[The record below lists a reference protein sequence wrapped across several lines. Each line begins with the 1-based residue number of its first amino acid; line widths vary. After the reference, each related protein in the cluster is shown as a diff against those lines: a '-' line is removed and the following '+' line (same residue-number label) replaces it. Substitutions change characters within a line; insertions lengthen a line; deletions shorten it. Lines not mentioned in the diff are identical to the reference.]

1 MSVGHD
7 EPEVS
12 IYIRGGT
19 VQVTQNTASSVPPAE
34 SIASPDE
41 PLLIDAVAVAKLLG
55 LHRNT
60 VYQMARRGELVAR
73 KVGGRLMFE
82 PSEVRDWIKR
92 LPVAHA
98 NEEDI

>member
-12 IYIRGGT
+12 IYIRGGK
-19 VQVTQNTASSVPPAE
+19 VQVTQNTASSVPPTE
-34 SIASPDE
+34 SIAPPDE
-41 PLLIDAVAVAKLLG
+41 PLLIDAMAVAKMIG
-55 LHRNT
+55 QHRNT
-60 VYQMARRGELVAR
+60 VYQLARRGELVAR